1 MALESQ
7 YPFDRGDFARGM
19 RRAAEDYRNKPDL
32 ARGSRTHE
40 DENCD
45 RVPDFAAGMRKRIFT
60 RSDADGPDFARGQRS
75 THA

>member
-19 RRAAEDYRNKPDL
+19 RREAEDYRNKPDF
-32 ARGSRTHE
+32 ARGLRTNE
-40 DENCD
+40 DENRD
-45 RVPDFAAGMRKRIFT
+45 RVPDFAAGMRERTFT

-75 THA
+75 TRA